1 MNDRTRTV
9 VTLLSTKNED
19 VGEKVRL
26 DVRKLGVCVFIRY
39 PTHPNHHYQPSM
51 LYTLR
56 NSSLND
62 TNVLY
67 IRYLIFLVFHI
78 RCLIYC
84 LIHCLIRYSNNNTTD
99 NNTTNTQRFSVIN
112 TTVHNVNSNVSS
124 SVSSSLY
131 VRVTVVITTVVV
143 LAFFIL
149 E

>member
-1 MNDRTRTV
+1 MTV
-9 VTLLSTKNED
+9 LSTRNED

-56 NSSLND
+56 NSSLNS

-84 LIHCLIRYSNNNTTD
+84 LIPRLIHYIND
-99 NNTTNTQRFSVIN
+99 NNTQRYSVIN

>member
-1 MNDRTRTV
+1 MNDRTRTL

-19 VGEKVRL
+19 VGESLRL

-51 LYTLR
+51 LHTLR
-56 NSSLND
+56 NSSFND
-62 TNVLY
+62 TNVVY

-78 RCLIYC
+78 RRLIYC
-84 LIHCLIRYSNNNTTD
+84 LIHCLIRYSNDNTTD
-99 NNTTNTQRFSVIN
+99 NNTINTQRYSVIN
-112 TTVHNVNSNVSS
+112 TTVHNVNGISSS

-131 VRVTVVITTVVV
+131 VRVTVVHTVDAV

>member
-1 MNDRTRTV
+1 MNDQTRTV

-56 NSSLND
+56 NSSLNS

-78 RCLIYC
+78 RRLIYC
-84 LIHCLIRYSNNNTTD
+84 SIHCLIHYIND
-99 NNTTNTQRFSVIN
+99 NNTQRYSVIN